1 LLKAFPAGKPSKDF
15 FSFEAR
21 RKALAFL
28 EQRNFVPFAPK
39 AAAFD
44 SL

>member
-1 LLKAFPAGKPSKDF
+1 MAKPLAKAYKSFA
-15 FSFEAR
+15 FEAR

-28 EQRNFVPFAPK
+28 EQRNKVPFAPK

-44 SL
+44 SLEGK